1 MVRSEII
8 AKLSQKVRP
17 KLKNSEIQKIIEI
30 ALETIVKGISE
41 NRSTEWRSFGRFSPK
56 KIRENHNARNPR
68 TGERIYSS
76 EKTSVAFK
84 MAKELKNKINKNEGK
99 IN

>member
-17 KLKNSEIQKIIEI
+17 KLKNSEIKKIIEI

-56 KIRENHNARNPR
+56 KIRENHNARNQS
-68 TGERIYSS
+68 TGERRS
-76 EKTSVAFK
+76 
-84 MAKELKNKINKNEGK
+84 
-99 IN
+99 

>member
-1 MVRSEII
+1 MQIMYHTFS
-8 AKLSQKVRP
+8 SF
-17 KLKNSEIQKIIEI
+17 LKHRFLLNNTS
-30 ALETIVKGISE
+30 LET
-41 NRSTEWRSFGRFSPK
+41 K